1 MSTVSLEHRTAFFQM
16 ATSKLQSLPPT
27 VPVNPGLA
35 WACCGMRG
43 WRQNMEVGGEMIQNL

>member
-43 WRQNMEVGGEMIQNL
+43 WRQNMEVGGGK